1 MLKSLVAAV
10 AMLVLAGRSAWAGA
24 GEDFCKAMR
33 QGYQDCGIEAAQ
45 PDANGNPAGDCPNA
59 KNRLKM
65 QAPQISANTISELR
79 TQIQLSY
86 DQWLPLANGI
96 AHSGGMS
103 EPALADLK
111 RDRNARLNAECN
123 KLLMLD
129 Y

>member
-1 MLKSLVAAV
+1 MLRLFLTAAAV
-10 AMLVLAGRSAWAGA
+10 SMLAGGIAWAGA

-45 PDANGNPAGDCPNA
+45 PGADGQQAGDCPNA
-59 KNRLKM
+59 KNLLRSQVPIL
-65 QAPQISANTISELR
+65 SANTISELR

-86 DQWLPLANGI
+86 DQWVPLANGI

-103 EPALADLK
+103 ESALADLT
-111 RDRNARLNAECN
+111 RDLNARLNAECN
-123 KLLMLD
+123 KLLILE